1 MSSLSGQSAMDV
13 AATARDDRG
22 SCGGIT
28 GRRLRGHMS
37 GAIRLILLGALSLI
51 SIGVGLRGATAG
63 QTPSLSRLGASAV
76 PISAPVLPGTPTDG
90 VLTLVIPLGAA
101 AEQRLGGRGY
111 TMPDVIQLT
120 AGDTIVLRN
129 DDSVPHMIL
138 YAFLMP
144 GQTHERTLLT
154 PGSEVYSSGCG
165 VHGAS
170 FLNFTTIFV
179 SE

>member
-1 MSSLSGQSAMDV
+1 MDV
-13 AATARDDRG
+13 AAIGLDVQG
-22 SCGGIT
+22 SCSGT
-28 GRRLRGHMS
+28 TRRRLDGRMS
-37 GAIRLILLGALSLI
+37 GAIRFILLGALTLA
-51 SIGVGLRGATAG
+51 SIAVGMRGATAG
-63 QTPSLSRLGASAV
+63 QSASLSILGVTAV
-76 PISAPVLPGTPTDG
+76 PTSAPVLPGTPTDG
-90 VLTLVIPLGAA
+90 VLTLVIPPGAA
-101 AEQRLGGRGY
+101 ADQRLGGRGY

-165 VHGAS
+165 VHAVS

-179 SE
+179 SESGR